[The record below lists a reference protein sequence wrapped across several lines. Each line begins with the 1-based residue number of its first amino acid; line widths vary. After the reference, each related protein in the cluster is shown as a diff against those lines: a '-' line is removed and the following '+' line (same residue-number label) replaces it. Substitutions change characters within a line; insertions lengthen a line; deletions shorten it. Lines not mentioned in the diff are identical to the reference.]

1 MLTLGSAGTSLSQT
15 SIETV
20 SSMSEYAVVGFNSGE
35 GKLIFSMAPICP
47 AVLARVDN
55 NAADSRLLNLSATTV
70 DGAQSIGYTGAIN
83 VDGTDPLTTVYVS
96 GDEPTPKYVYNS
108 SGQYWVAL

>member
-1 MLTLGSAGTSLSQT
+1 MLKLGNAGTSLTQT

-55 NAADSRLLNLSATTV
+55 NAADSRLLDLTAATTV
-70 DGAQSIGYTGAIN
+70 DGKQATIHMPGIIQEKGKN
-83 VDGTDPLTTVYVS
+83 
-96 GDEPTPKYVYNS
+96 
-108 SGQYWVAL
+108 